1 MLFIGPLIGLQLV
14 HWKMENKIMLLATA
28 CISIAGQRF
37 AMLEEKVVMCHLMRN
52 FTVTSSVKRD
62 DIVVMAT
69 FILKPAKPVPIRLI
83 ARK

>member
-1 MLFIGPLIGLQLV
+1 
-14 HWKMENKIMLLATA
+14 
-28 CISIAGQRF
+28 
-37 AMLEEKVVMCHLMRN
+37 MLEEKVVLCHLMRN